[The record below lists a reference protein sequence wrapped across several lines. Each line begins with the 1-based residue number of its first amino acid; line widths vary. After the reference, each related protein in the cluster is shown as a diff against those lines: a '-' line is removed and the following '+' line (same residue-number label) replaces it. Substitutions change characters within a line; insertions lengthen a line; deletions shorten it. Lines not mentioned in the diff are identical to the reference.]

1 MMCQGLN
8 RGRALRVL
16 SSFQSVQEPRHSV
29 DHPTELK
36 PVISEDLADEIK
48 ALPDPEEVEA
58 GLQAPTPRAHATR
71 QAHGTGGLLHDVD
84 PSAQAEEE
92 DADSEGGEE
101 DDTDEIQGVDS
112 QLENTSPAVTTP
124 AVMAPAHLPTRAPAQ
139 GESDDEDDF
148 STVLTRI
155 ASHRRKEVA
164 LLEDSDDE
172 DQVRCNGYLYRNV
185 AQSCCF
191 SFLL

>member
-1 MMCQGLN
+1 M
-8 RGRALRVL
+8 
-16 SSFQSVQEPRHSV
+16 
-29 DHPTELK
+29 T
-36 PVISEDLADEIK
+36 
-48 ALPDPEEVEA
+48 
-58 GLQAPTPRAHATR
+58 
-71 QAHGTGGLLHDVD
+71 
-84 PSAQAEEE
+84 
-92 DADSEGGEE
+92 
-101 DDTDEIQGVDS
+101 
-112 QLENTSPAVTTP
+112 
-124 AVMAPAHLPTRAPAQ
+124 PAHLPTRAPAQ